1 MATPKGIR
9 TQRFVTASGDSVHIY
24 SDNSKVILQLRRE
37 VPTETDILSPSFKAA
52 VELSDDDILAIA
64 GELLT
69 AASLRKKQSQE
80 V

>member
-37 VPTETDILSPSFKAA
+37 VPTESDILSPSFKVA
-52 VELSDDDILAIA
+52 VELSDNDILAIA

-69 AASLRKKQSQE
+69 AASLRKKQKRD